1 MITLENFGHKKLNG
15 LQYKGIVNVAGTDQF
30 VKLDELNPAIG
41 GEWENKFDYQ
51 YSSVSESIASCVT
64 RHLTTA
70 QRHADYTF
78 DTFTHKGNLVS
89 GTRSDV
95 FLKDGEV
102 ERVLSISNNGAIES
116 NVAITIEEYAETVV
130 DRPQNERFETL
141 VNLLVENRVSEET
154 ARQFLLEQASL
165 DILLGNMDR
174 LNNPSNFIVAYDVNT
189 DTSTPINM
197 DYGRCLQIPYW
208 TERFESMYDFN
219 AEDVEDD
226 KNDFAEDIMR
236 NNDAIINDYNFDKSL
251 RVLEA
256 FGAEP
261 LQIDIEA
268 VKNDLSNLKEQFVG
282 LPFEKFAK
290 MKCEVL
296 DKVLETALDKGLLV
310 DTATQLTREELE
322 IETETEERM
331 TIKFDE
337 NHMTFLISG
346 EPIMS
351 ITVNDKT
358 LTDMEVYN
366 EFAAEIVLPQ
376 EKRYY
381 AGLER
386 QLQHYMDTKD
396 DLPHMIETIKKDG
409 FTTPI
414 HYNLELEIEQSM
426 IR

>member
-1 MITLENFGHKKLNG
+1 
-15 LQYKGIVNVAGTDQF
+15 
-30 VKLDELNPAIG
+30 
-41 GEWENKFDYQ
+41 
-51 YSSVSESIASCVT
+51 
-64 RHLTTA
+64 
-70 QRHADYTF
+70 
-78 DTFTHKGNLVS
+78 
-89 GTRSDV
+89 
-95 FLKDGEV
+95 
-102 ERVLSISNNGAIES
+102 
-116 NVAITIEEYAETVV
+116 
-130 DRPQNERFETL
+130 
-141 VNLLVENRVSEET
+141 
-154 ARQFLLEQASL
+154 
-165 DILLGNMDR
+165 MDR

-251 RVLEA
+251 LVLEA

-282 LPFEKFAK
+282 LPFEKFAT

-358 LTDMEVYN
+358 LTDMEIYN
-366 EFAAEIVLPQ
+366 EFAAEIVLPH